1 MAKIIGID
9 LGTTNSAVSVYEM
22 GTSRTIQL
30 KGGMTTPSVIWVN
43 PEGEYIVGREAKQ
56 HVAVD
61 PEHILISTKRDLGST
76 KTYQIDSETF
86 TPTEAATIVLAY
98 LKKETGRVLKEE
110 INDVVITVPAYFGF
124 QEIGEVKKAAI
135 DAGMNPLAII
145 PEPTAAAIRYGID
158 AKSRQNICVVD
169 LGGGTFDVTVLD
181 VNFDKKKQKH
191 IITPVNWDG
200 DHYLGG
206 DDFDNIIID
215 WMIQNGAKGYK
226 NKLEL
231 KAIAESAK
239 IELASL
245 TETQVSHP
253 VYMPTEVVLTREKY
267 KKLIQSKLDQIGDT
281 IKRTINDSVIDGE
294 HIGMDDINR
303 FVLVGG
309 SCKHPIVRDYVKN
322 IIGKE
327 PFNAPNLDTYVAEGA
342 ALFHHALKTPTGG
355 LEVGTKL
362 PKTLGVNVYHQ
373 EKGYTINAVLLQ
385 KGAELPTRAVSLFY
399 VSEGQAHVVVNILEG
414 SAERADDPSNK
425 ALQTLEMDLKFV
437 SDNDGHPF
445 VTEYCADASGLLT
458 FNCYEVHKNKETK
471 NDIYS
476 LETSMEGEANVIDPL
491 DWDSFIAKHASQ
503 CIKKNIQLNV
513 FEM

>member
-1 MAKIIGID
+1 MKIIGID

-22 GTSRTIQL
+22 GTSHTIQL
-30 KGGMTTPSVIWVN
+30 KGAMTTPSIIWVN
-43 PEGEYIVGREAKQ
+43 SDGDYIVGREAKQ

-61 PEHILISTKRDLGST
+61 SNHILISTKRDLGSST
-76 KTYQIDSETF
+76 TYQIDGETF
-86 TPTEAATIVLAY
+86 TPTEAATIILAF
-98 LKKETGRVLKEE
+98 LKREAGKTLGEE
-110 INDVVITVPAYFGF
+110 INDAVITVPAYFGF
-124 QEIGEVKKAAI
+124 QEIGEVKRAAI
-135 DAGMNPLAII
+135 DAGLNPLAII
-145 PEPTAAAIRYGID
+145 PEPTAAAIRYGIE
-158 AKSRQNICVVD
+158 AKARQSICVVD

-181 VNFDKKKQKH
+181 VNFDKKRQKH

-206 DDFDNIIID
+206 DDFDNVIID

-231 KAIAESAK
+231 KAIAEAAK

-253 VYMPTEVVLTREKY
+253 VYMPTEVVLTRDKY
-267 KKLIQSKLDQIGDT
+267 KNLIQDKLEQIGDT
-281 IKRTINDSVIDGE
+281 IKRTIKESVIDGE
-294 HIGMDDINR
+294 HIDMDDINR

-309 SCKHPIVRDYVKN
+309 SCKHPVVKDYVKD

-342 ALFHHALKTPTGG
+342 AIFHHALKTPTGG
-355 LEVGTKL
+355 IEVCTKL
-362 PKTLGVNVYHQ
+362 PKTLGVNVLSY

-385 KGAELPTRAVSLFY
+385 KGADLPTRAVSLFY
-399 VSEGQAHVVVNILEG
+399 VQEGQQHVKVNILEG
-414 SAERADDPSNK
+414 SAERADDPANK
-425 ALQTLEMDLKFV
+425 ALQSLEMELSFT
-437 SDNDGHPF
+437 SDEGGHPF

-458 FNCYEVHKNKETK
+458 FNCYEVHKNYETED
-471 NDIYS
+471 DIAQ
-476 LETSMEGEANVIDPL
+476 LENSMEGEANVIAPS
-491 DWDSFIAKHASQ
+491 DWDTFLSKHSSH

-513 FEM
+513 FEA